1 MPTDSLATGPDPL
14 FPSAFPLRSR
24 AFPPP
29 PTPSR
34 SYIRRQ
40 ETRDRVIG
48 TLLGSV
54 DAAGRVTVKN
64 SYAVP
69 HNEQDGQVFVD
80 VEFHRA
86 MADLHRKVN
95 PNEKVVG
102 WYATGDGV
110 VPTDAL
116 IHDFYAHECANP
128 VHLTLDVAF
137 KDPANLMRA
146 WVGKSL
152 VVGASKEAA
161 AGDDA
166 AEAAAAE
173 PPTDASAANTKSP
186 TGSRSNSEATKR
198 EAVPA
203 GPASSATHFQEIPLE
218 QSLADIE
225 RVGATR
231 VIGAESE
238 GSRDGEGLESTV
250 RKLGDMLAKAAEYVA
265 GVNEGKAPG
274 DAEIGRR
281 LADALGAVPRLTREQ
296 FEKVFGDAIQDV
308 LLVMYLSNVTKMQ
321 LTLAEKL
328 QTASLL
334 I

>member
-1 MPTDSLATGPDPL
+1 M
-14 FPSAFPLRSR
+14 
-24 AFPPP
+24 
-29 PTPSR
+29 
-34 SYIRRQ
+34 
-40 ETRDRVIG
+40 IG

-152 VVGASKEAA
+152 VVGE
-161 AGDDA
+161 DR
-166 AEAAAAE
+166 
-173 PPTDASAANTKSP
+173 KS
-186 TGSRSNSEATKR
+186 
-198 EAVPA
+198 V
-203 GPASSATHFQEIPLE
+203 
-218 QSLADIE
+218 
-225 RVGATR
+225 V
-231 VIGAESE
+231 
-238 GSRDGEGLESTV
+238 
-250 RKLGDMLAKAAEYVA
+250 
-265 GVNEGKAPG
+265 
-274 DAEIGRR
+274 
-281 LADALGAVPRLTREQ
+281 
-296 FEKVFGDAIQDV
+296 
-308 LLVMYLSNVTKMQ
+308 
-321 LTLAEKL
+321 
-328 QTASLL
+328 
-334 I
+334 